1 MNPKLDCP
9 RRRIAGV
16 YLGRAVCAARCS
28 PRTQQ
33 LSGHSAHTRES
44 MRSSVRV
51 STRSTVVS
59 TSII

>member
-1 MNPKLDCP
+1 M
-9 RRRIAGV
+9 

-51 STRSTVVS
+51 SVTQHYPALPSS
-59 TSII
+59 MIIGHTFLPYI